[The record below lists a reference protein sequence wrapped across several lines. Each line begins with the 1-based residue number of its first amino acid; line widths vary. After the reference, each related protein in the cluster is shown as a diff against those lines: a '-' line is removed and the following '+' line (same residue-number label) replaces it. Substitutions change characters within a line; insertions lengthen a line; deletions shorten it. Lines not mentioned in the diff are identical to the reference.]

1 MHIINVWRFFTIK
14 CQYNTV
20 SAIFLK
26 QCEAICMID
35 CIQKGWDIGTVV
47 GSASAMDEITFRLI
61 GGKAGIPDLHGVTL
75 FLKEGASIRLWGRR

>member
-1 MHIINVWRFFTIK
+1 MHIINVWRSFTIK

-47 GSASAMDEITFRLI
+47 GSASAMDEMTFRLI
-61 GGKAGIPDLHGVTL
+61 DGRAGIPDLHGARL
-75 FLKEGASIRLWGRR
+75 FLKRGASIHLWGRR